1 MYTGAYTCFMSSHSI
16 TRQESLKALTVLVT
30 DKAEECV
37 ERQSLKHSFM
47 KTLIHVFFISF
58 GLAFITMNILRFQF
72 YIV

>member
-1 MYTGAYTCFMSSHSI
+1 MYTGTYTCFMSSHSI

-47 KTLIHVFFISF
+47 FFSF
-58 GLAFITMNILRFQF
+58 LSASRSSP
-72 YIV
+72 